1 MIVFPLISLLS
12 VINKLIGSICCG
24 GKQARTQ
31 GSMIGQEK
39 IDFEANNHVGCHKN
53 HAQSFKYIMLSN
65 CPRLS
70 DGELG
75 LSATRLS
82 GEKWG

>member
-1 MIVFPLISLLS
+1 VL
-12 VINKLIGSICCG
+12 NKLIGSICGG

-39 IDFEANNHVGCHKN
+39 IDFEANTRVGRHWN
-53 HAQSFKYIMLSN
+53 HAQYFKYRMLSN

-70 DGELG
+70 GVRHKAERHLIRK
-75 LSATRLS
+75 TWR
-82 GEKWG
+82 